1 MKHLFTTLCLVVG
14 AAAWTQALP
23 PPQTPPPSTAIR
35 DSIRGPYNAVRDNI
49 TKSLPLV
56 PDTLLNFRPTPAVR
70 SLGQLFG
77 HVADANYLFC
87 SVATGTKPAGM
98 AGSAEELKTKAEL
111 SKALADSFAFCDGA
125 FESVN
130 DQTGAAAVTIAFI
143 NNLPSTKLGVLAFN
157 SAHDWEHYG
166 NIVTYLR
173 LNKIVPPSTA
183 ASGGQ

>member
-1 MKHLFTTLCLVVG
+1 MKRLFTGFCLVVS
-14 AAAWTQALP
+14 AVACTPAP
-23 PPQTPPPSTAIR
+23 PPAPAPPPSTAIR
-35 DSIRGPYNAVRDNI
+35 DSIRGPYNTVKDDI

-56 PDTLLNFRPTPAVR
+56 PDNRLDFRPTPAVR

-87 SVATGTKPAGM
+87 GVV
-98 AGSAEELKTKAEL
+98 AGSRPEGTGKAEELKTKAEL
-111 SKALADSFAFCDGA
+111 AKALADSFAFCDQA
-125 FESVN
+125 FDSLN
-130 DQTGAAAVTIAFI
+130 DQTGGAAVTIDFI
-143 NNLPSTKLGVLAFN
+143 NNMPSTKLGVLAFN